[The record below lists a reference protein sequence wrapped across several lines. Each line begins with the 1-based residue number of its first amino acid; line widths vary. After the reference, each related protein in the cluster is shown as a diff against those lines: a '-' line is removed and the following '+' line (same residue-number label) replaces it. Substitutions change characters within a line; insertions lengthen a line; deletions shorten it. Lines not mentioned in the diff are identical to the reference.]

1 MTYVVTESCI
11 KCKYTDC
18 VEVCPVDCFY
28 EGPEFLVIHPDECI
42 DCGLCEPECP
52 IEAIFA
58 DDELPKDQIEFIEIN
73 AKLADVYENITE
85 ASEPLPD
92 ADSFKDVEG
101 KKQFLN
107 IGINTSETMP
117 ANNEKNS
124 NTILLYDNGEIVISN
139 SKFKI
144 DELSNMDNIIFENAL
159 LDNLNKNLVVS
170 LNVEGKAYH
179 EWAMKIMEFLQKN
192 NSSSTSADD
201 ESAMQSMI
209 LSIEEILEK

>member
-58 DDELPKDQIEFIEIN
+58 DDELPKDHIEFIEIN

-92 ADSFKDVEG
+92 ADSFKNVEG

-159 LDNLNKNLVVS
+159 LDNLDKNLVVS

-192 NSSSTSADD
+192 NFIDVQIKT
-201 ESAMQSMI
+201 
-209 LSIEEILEK
+209 LK

>member
-1 MTYVVTESCI
+1 MAYVVTESCI

-58 DDELPKDQIEFIEIN
+58 DDELPENQIEFIEIN

-85 ASEPLPD
+85 AKDPLPD
-92 ADSFKDVEG
+92 ADNYKDVEE
-101 KKQFLN
+101 KIQFLK
-107 IGINTSETMP
+107 IGIDSEDNQTQELKS
-117 ANNEKNS
+117 NN
-124 NTILLYDNGEIVISN
+124 IMLYDNGEIVLNN

-144 DELSNMDNIIFENAL
+144 DELSAVDNIIFENTL
-159 LDNLNKNLVVS
+159 LDGLNKNEVVN
-170 LNVEGKAYH
+170 LDVEGKAYH

-192 NSSSTSADD
+192 QFSNVQIRT
-201 ESAMQSMI
+201 
-209 LSIEEILEK
+209 LKK

>member
-58 DDELPKDQIEFIEIN
+58 DDELPANQIEFVEIN
-73 AKLADVYENITE
+73 ARLADVYENITE
-85 ASEPLPD
+85 AKEPLPD
-92 ADSFKDVEG
+92 ADHFKDLEN
-101 KKQFLN
+101 KREFLN
-107 IGINTSETMP
+107 IGINNQSETTSP
-117 ANNEKNS
+117 SENS
-124 NTILLYDNGEIVISN
+124 NTILLYDNGEMVIN
-139 SKFKI
+139 NTKFKI
-144 DELSNMDNIIFENAL
+144 DNLSNMDNIIFKNIL
-159 LDNLNKNLVVS
+159 LDNLKKDNVVN

-192 NSSSTSADD
+192 KFLDVQIKT
-201 ESAMQSMI
+201 
-209 LSIEEILEK
+209 LK

>member
-85 ASEPLPD
+85 AAEPLPD
-92 ADSFKDVEG
+92 ADIFKDVKG

-107 IGINTSETMP
+107 IGINTSEAVP
-117 ANNEKNS
+117 VNNEKNS

-192 NSSSTSADD
+192 NFIDVQIKT
-201 ESAMQSMI
+201 
-209 LSIEEILEK
+209 LK

>member
-1 MTYVVTESCI
+1 MAYVVTESCI

-52 IEAIFA
+52 IEAIYA
-58 DDELPKDQIEFIEIN
+58 DDELPENQIEFIEID

-85 ASEPLPD
+85 AKNSLPD
-92 ADSFKDVEG
+92 ADTFKDVNE
-101 KKQFLN
+101 KIQFLN
-107 IGINTSETMP
+107 IGLESREDKKP
-117 ANNEKNS
+117 ELKSNN
-124 NTILLYDNGEIVISN
+124 IILYDNGEIVLNN

-144 DELSNMDNIIFENAL
+144 DELSAVDNIIFENTL
-159 LDNLNKNLVVS
+159 LDNLDRSQIVNLD
-170 LNVEGKAYH
+170 VEGKAYH

-192 NSSSTSADD
+192 QFSNVQIRT
-201 ESAMQSMI
+201 
-209 LSIEEILEK
+209 LKN

>member
-1 MTYVVTESCI
+1 MAYVVTESCI

-52 IEAIFA
+52 IEAIYA
-58 DDELPKDQIEFIEIN
+58 DDELPENQIEFIEIN

-85 ASEPLPD
+85 AKDALPD
-92 ADSFKDVEG
+92 AENFKDIEEKVH
-101 KKQFLN
+101 FLN
-107 IGINTSETMP
+107 IEVATEDTDSSETKS
-117 ANNEKNS
+117 NN
-124 NTILLYDNGEIVISN
+124 ILLYDNGEIVLNN

-144 DELSNMDNIIFENAL
+144 DELSTVDNIIFENTL
-159 LDNLNKNLVVS
+159 LDNLKKDEVVY
-170 LNVEGKAYH
+170 LDVEGKAYH

-192 NSSSTSADD
+192 QFSNVQIRT
-201 ESAMQSMI
+201 
-209 LSIEEILEK
+209 LKN

>member
-52 IEAIFA
+52 IEAIYA
-58 DDELPKDQIEFIEIN
+58 DDELPANQIEFVEIN
-73 AKLADVYENITE
+73 ARLADVYENITE
-85 ASEPLPD
+85 AKEPLPD
-92 ADSFKDVEG
+92 ADNFKDLEN
-101 KKQFLN
+101 KREFLN
-107 IGINTSETMP
+107 IGINDQNETTSPSE
-117 ANNEKNS
+117 NS
-124 NTILLYDNGEIVISN
+124 NTILLYDNGEMVINN

-144 DELSNMDNIIFENAL
+144 DDLSNMDNIIFENTL
-159 LDNLNKNLVVS
+159 LDNLNKDNIVN

-192 NSSSTSADD
+192 KFLDVQIKT
-201 ESAMQSMI
+201 
-209 LSIEEILEK
+209 LK

>member
-52 IEAIFA
+52 IEAIYA
-58 DDELPKDQIEFIEIN
+58 DDELPNNQIEFIEIN

-85 ASEPLPD
+85 AKEPLPD
-92 ADSFKDVEG
+92 ADNFKDIED
-101 KKQFLN
+101 KKKFLN
-107 IGINTSETMP
+107 IGIGDQDAVEDTKE
-117 ANNEKNS
+117 NS
-124 NTILLYDNGEIVISN
+124 NAILLYDNGEIVINN

-144 DELSNMDNIIFENAL
+144 DELSNTDNIIFENTL
-159 LDNLNKNLVVS
+159 LDNLNKQDLVC
-170 LNVEGKAYH
+170 LNIEGKAYH

-192 NSSSTSADD
+192 EFIDVQIKT
-201 ESAMQSMI
+201 
-209 LSIEEILEK
+209 LK

>member
-1 MTYVVTESCI
+1 MAYVVTESCI

-52 IEAIFA
+52 IEAIYA
-58 DDELPKDQIEFIEIN
+58 DDELPENQIEFIEIN

-85 ASEPLPD
+85 AKDPLPE
-92 ADSFKDVEG
+92 ADEFKDVNE
-101 KKQFLN
+101 KIQFLN
-107 IGINTSETMP
+107 IGIESQEDKTPELKS
-117 ANNEKNS
+117 NN
-124 NTILLYDNGEIVISN
+124 IILYDNGEIVLNN

-144 DELSNMDNIIFENAL
+144 DELSAVDNIIFENTL
-159 LDNLNKNLVVS
+159 LDGLNKNEVVN
-170 LNVEGKAYH
+170 LDVEGKAYH

-192 NSSSTSADD
+192 QFSNVQIRT
-201 ESAMQSMI
+201 
-209 LSIEEILEK
+209 LKK

>member
-52 IEAIFA
+52 IEAIYA
-58 DDELPKDQIEFIEIN
+58 DDELPANQIEFVEIN
-73 AKLADVYENITE
+73 ARLADVYENITE
-85 ASEPLPD
+85 AKEPLPD
-92 ADSFKDVEG
+92 ADNFKDLEN
-101 KKQFLN
+101 KREFLN
-107 IGINTSETMP
+107 IGINNQNETTSPSE
-117 ANNEKNS
+117 NS
-124 NTILLYDNGEIVISN
+124 NMILLYDNGEMVIN
-139 SKFKI
+139 NTKFKI
-144 DELSNMDNIIFENAL
+144 DDLSNMDNIIFKSTL
-159 LDNLNKNLVVS
+159 LDNLKKDNVVN

-192 NSSSTSADD
+192 KFLDVQIKT
-201 ESAMQSMI
+201 
-209 LSIEEILEK
+209 LK

>member
-52 IEAIFA
+52 IDAIFA

-85 ASEPLPD
+85 AAEPLPD
-92 ADSFKDVEG
+92 ADSFKDLEG

-107 IGINTSETMP
+107 IGINTADIISAT
-117 ANNEKNS
+117 NEKNS

-139 SKFKI
+139 SRFRI

-159 LDNLNKNLVVS
+159 LDNLDKNLVVN

-179 EWAMKIMEFLQKN
+179 QWAMKIMEFLQKN
-192 NSSSTSADD
+192 NFIDVQIKT
-201 ESAMQSMI
+201 
-209 LSIEEILEK
+209 LK

>member
-1 MTYVVTESCI
+1 MAYVVTESCI

-52 IEAIFA
+52 IEAIYA
-58 DDELPKDQIEFIEIN
+58 DDELPENQIEFIEIN

-85 ASEPLPD
+85 AKDPLPE
-92 ADSFKDVEG
+92 ADEFKDINE
-101 KKQFLN
+101 KIQFLN
-107 IGINTSETMP
+107 IGIESQEDKTPELKS
-117 ANNEKNS
+117 NN
-124 NTILLYDNGEIVISN
+124 IILYDNGEIVLNN

-144 DELSNMDNIIFENAL
+144 DELSAVDNIIFENTL
-159 LDNLNKNLVVS
+159 LDNLDKSQVVNLD
-170 LNVEGKAYH
+170 VEGKAYH

-192 NSSSTSADD
+192 QFSNVQIRT
-201 ESAMQSMI
+201 
-209 LSIEEILEK
+209 LKN

>member
-1 MTYVVTESCI
+1 MAYVVTESCI

-28 EGPEFLVIHPDECI
+28 EGPEFLVSHPDECI

-52 IEAIFA
+52 IEAIFP
-58 DDELPKDQIEFIEIN
+58 DDEIPDNQIEFIEIN

-85 ASEPLPD
+85 AKEPLPD
-92 ADSFKDVEG
+92 ADNFKDIEN
-101 KKQFLN
+101 KKEFLN
-107 IGINTSETMP
+107 IGINNQDEPSTSE
-117 ANNEKNS
+117 NVS
-124 NTILLYDNGEIVISN
+124 NTILLYDNGEIVINN

-144 DELSNMDNIIFENAL
+144 DDLSSMDNVIFENTL
-159 LDNLNKNLVVS
+159 LDNLNKNETVN

-192 NSSSTSADD
+192 KF
-201 ESAMQSMI
+201 
-209 LSIEEILEK
+209 LEVQIKTLK

>member
-52 IEAIFA
+52 IEAIYA
-58 DDELPKDQIEFIEIN
+58 DDELPNNQIEFIEIN

-85 ASEPLPD
+85 AKEPLPD
-92 ADSFKDVEG
+92 ADNFKDIED
-101 KKQFLN
+101 KKKFLN
-107 IGINTSETMP
+107 IDIGDQDAAEDTKE
-117 ANNEKNS
+117 NS
-124 NTILLYDNGEIVISN
+124 NTILLYDNGEIVINN

-144 DELSNMDNIIFENAL
+144 DELSNTDNIIFENTL
-159 LDNLNKNLVVS
+159 LDNLNKQELVC

-192 NSSSTSADD
+192 EFIDVQIKA
-201 ESAMQSMI
+201 
-209 LSIEEILEK
+209 LK

>member
-1 MTYVVTESCI
+1 MAYVVTESCI

-58 DDELPKDQIEFIEIN
+58 DDELPENQIEFIEIN

-85 ASEPLPD
+85 AKDPLPD
-92 ADSFKDVEG
+92 ADNYKDVEE
-101 KKQFLN
+101 KIQFLK
-107 IGINTSETMP
+107 IGIDSEDNQTQELKS
-117 ANNEKNS
+117 NN
-124 NTILLYDNGEIVISN
+124 IILYDNGEIVLNN

-144 DELSNMDNIIFENAL
+144 DELSAVDNIIFENTL
-159 LDNLNKNLVVS
+159 LDGLNKDEVVNLD
-170 LNVEGKAYH
+170 VEGKAYH

-192 NSSSTSADD
+192 QFSNVQIRT
-201 ESAMQSMI
+201 
-209 LSIEEILEK
+209 LKK

>member
-1 MTYVVTESCI
+1 MAYVVTESCI

-52 IEAIFA
+52 IEAIFP
-58 DDELPKDQIEFIEIN
+58 DDEIPDNQIEFIEIN

-85 ASEPLPD
+85 AKEPLPD
-92 ADSFKDVEG
+92 ADNFKDIEN
-101 KKQFLN
+101 KKEFLN
-107 IGINTSETMP
+107 IGINNQDEPSTSE
-117 ANNEKNS
+117 NVS
-124 NTILLYDNGEIVISN
+124 NTILLYDNGEIVINN

-144 DELSNMDNIIFENAL
+144 DDLSNMDNIIFENTL
-159 LDNLNKNLVVS
+159 LDNLNKDETVN

-192 NSSSTSADD
+192 KF
-201 ESAMQSMI
+201 
-209 LSIEEILEK
+209 LEVQIKTLK

>member
-1 MTYVVTESCI
+1 MAYVVTESCI

-58 DDELPKDQIEFIEIN
+58 DDELPENQIEFIEIN

-85 ASEPLPD
+85 AKDPLPD
-92 ADSFKDVEG
+92 ADNYKDVEE
-101 KKQFLN
+101 KIQFLK
-107 IGINTSETMP
+107 IGIDSEDNETQELKS
-117 ANNEKNS
+117 NN
-124 NTILLYDNGEIVISN
+124 IILYDNGEIVLNN

-144 DELSNMDNIIFENAL
+144 DELSAVDNIIFENTL
-159 LDNLNKNLVVS
+159 LDGLNKNEVVN
-170 LNVEGKAYH
+170 LDVEGKAYH

-192 NSSSTSADD
+192 QFSNVQIRT
-201 ESAMQSMI
+201 
-209 LSIEEILEK
+209 LKK

>member
-52 IEAIFA
+52 IEAIYA
-58 DDELPKDQIEFIEIN
+58 DDELPANQIEFVEIN
-73 AKLADVYENITE
+73 ARLADVYENITE
-85 ASEPLPD
+85 AKEPLPD
-92 ADSFKDVEG
+92 ADNFKDLEN
-101 KKQFLN
+101 KREFLN
-107 IGINTSETMP
+107 IGINDQNETTSPSE
-117 ANNEKNS
+117 NS
-124 NTILLYDNGEIVISN
+124 NTILLYDNGEIVINN

-144 DELSNMDNIIFENAL
+144 DDLSNMDNIIFENTL
-159 LDNLNKNLVVS
+159 LDNLNKDNVVN

-192 NSSSTSADD
+192 KFLDVQIKT
-201 ESAMQSMI
+201 
-209 LSIEEILEK
+209 LK

>member
-1 MTYVVTESCI
+1 MAYVVTESCI

-52 IEAIFA
+52 IEAIYA
-58 DDELPKDQIEFIEIN
+58 DDELPENQIEFIEIN

-85 ASEPLPD
+85 AKDPLPE
-92 ADSFKDVEG
+92 ADVFKDVNE
-101 KKQFLN
+101 KIQFLN
-107 IGINTSETMP
+107 IGIESQEDTTPELKS
-117 ANNEKNS
+117 NN
-124 NTILLYDNGEIVISN
+124 IILYDNGEIVLNN

-144 DELSNMDNIIFENAL
+144 DELSAVDNIIFENTL
-159 LDNLNKNLVVS
+159 LDNLDKSQVVNLD
-170 LNVEGKAYH
+170 VEGKAYH

-192 NSSSTSADD
+192 QFSNVQIRT
-201 ESAMQSMI
+201 
-209 LSIEEILEK
+209 LKN